1 MVIRNAQKSLYL
13 HVITIINVLYC
24 ILMYATISIKNK
36 VRAKI
41 FVSEYNTT
49 NLLIFFNDEVEN

>member
-1 MVIRNAQKSLYL
+1 
-13 HVITIINVLYC
+13 
-24 ILMYATISIKNK
+24 MYATISIKNK

-41 FVSEYNTT
+41 FVSEYNRPTT

>member
-1 MVIRNAQKSLYL
+1 
-13 HVITIINVLYC
+13 
-24 ILMYATISIKNK
+24 MYATISIKNK

-41 FVSEYNTT
+41 SVSEYNTT